1 MIDLTTSK
9 PLNKGQLFAKMRES
23 LYPVWVLFEI
33 QGFEKCT
40 RRKYDCAIDGTEEQR
55 IEKSIEALQRELAN
69 YNPNTFFA
77 IDLKKTVKSGSDGVY
92 DNIVFTNMDT
102 MQTQM
107 NGLGSISNNQAPQNN
122 DYISK
127 DYFDKMMEYMKKEQS
142 LVAREAVLENEQ
154 KRIKELENKFNS
166 GVEKFGKVVTDYGPT
181 LLKGV
186 AGMFVPGSGSNAP
199 ALSGT
204 VEVQENNTQQQN
216 NNGSFK
222 VEPDTEDP
230 REQKAVDIA
239 NKLFESGVSIEK
251 MEEFLNKINN
261 TNKPE

>member
-1 MIDLTTSK
+1 MLSTSQLIKKMEMTQYPNWVLSEQVGYQFYTRRKFECDLPSEATDE
-9 PLNKGQLFAKMRES
+9 AKIKRAIEVLISEIS
-23 LYPVWVLFEI
+23 LYPENTIF
-33 QGFEKCT
+33 
-40 RRKYDCAIDGTEEQR
+40 
-55 IEKSIEALQRELAN
+55 SIE
-69 YNPNTFFA
+69 
-77 IDLKKTVKSGSDGVY
+77 LKKTIKSGSDGVLP
-92 DNIVFTNMDT
+92 NIVFSKMGEAITP
-102 MQTQM
+102 QVQGL
-107 NGLGSISNNQAPQNN
+107 NGISNSLAGNEN
-122 DYISK
+122 YISK
-127 DYFDKMMEYMKKEQS
+127 DYFTQMMQLMSEKQS
-142 LVAREAVLENEQ
+142 LIAREAVLENET
-154 KRIKELENKFNS
+154 KRIKELEKKFDS
-166 GVEKFGKVVTDYGPT
+166 GVEKFGKVLTDYGPT
-181 LLKGV
+181 LLKGI